1 MAVVQILA
9 FLLAVLGIA
18 KKFQLKFVE
27 AVPVGTSLLVML
39 LYGLSFFRALSLS
52 DYLAAAFLL
61 LTGNLPFSRR
71 FWRLCRCFGENRH
84 GIMKLL

>member
-27 AVPVGTSLLVML
+27 AVPIGTSLLVML

-52 DYLAAAFLL
+52 DYLFALL
-61 LTGNLPFSRR
+61 GKPGYEDMTEALLK
-71 FWRLCRCFGENRH
+71 RL
-84 GIMKLL
+84 

>member
-27 AVPVGTSLLVML
+27 AVPIGTSLLVML

-61 LTGNLPFSRR
+61 FVMRKGI
-71 FWRLCRCFGENRH
+71 CFPLERTA
-84 GIMKLL
+84 